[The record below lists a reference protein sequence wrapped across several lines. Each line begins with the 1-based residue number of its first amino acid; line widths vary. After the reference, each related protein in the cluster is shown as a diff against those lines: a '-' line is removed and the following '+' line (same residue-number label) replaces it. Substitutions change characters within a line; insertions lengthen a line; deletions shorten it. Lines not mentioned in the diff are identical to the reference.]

1 MFADYAHTRSY
12 GGGDWSNTKL
22 VTPPHDD
29 HYIKLGTYGD
39 LTTKLVTVTSMA
51 CPVDCSGRWDEW
63 TPCDKTTGE
72 RQRAYVIIN
81 PAQDN
86 GQECPPDEIED
97 CAVPCESTW
106 DEWGTCDKATGKQ
119 TREALVAVQPL
130 NGGDACPEDE
140 VRDCDVPCEFTWEPW
155 YVAAYASV

>member
-1 MFADYAHTRSY
+1 MYIICMMFADYAHTHSY

-63 TPCDKTTGE
+63 TPWKLS
-72 RQRAYVIIN
+72 RIYSRV
-81 PAQDN
+81 
-86 GQECPPDEIED
+86 
-97 CAVPCESTW
+97 
-106 DEWGTCDKATGKQ
+106 KM
-119 TREALVAVQPL
+119 
-130 NGGDACPEDE
+130 
-140 VRDCDVPCEFTWEPW
+140 
-155 YVAAYASV
+155 SVKEEK